1 MKLSTPIYFLKRR
14 AKDLKRSEAI
24 TMTQALDRVARAEG
38 FNSWSLL
45 QSKMADFTPRI
56 KEDILDYLNPG
67 DLTLIAARPG
77 LGKTVTTLEVLLQA
91 ARSGRPCFFFSLEY
105 THRQAVEK
113 IGQLDST
120 IDPTDSPLNLDCSDD
135 ISSDYIIAKTKDSIL
150 EGAIIAV
157 DYLQL
162 LDQQRDKPPVQKQVE
177 DLKEYAREKKC
188 ILIFISQIDRTY
200 DQTAQTRP
208 GLDDIRLPNP
218 LDLGLF
224 NKSIFVQNGE
234 IHI

>member
-24 TMTQALDRVARAEG
+24 TMTEALDRVARAEG

-91 ARSGRPCFFFSLEY
+91 ARYGRLCFFFSLEY
-105 THRQAVEK
+105 TQRQAVEK
-113 IGQLDST
+113 IVQLDPT
-120 IDPTDSPLNLDCSDD
+120 FDPTDSTLNLDCSDD
-135 ISSDYIIAKTKDSIL
+135 ISSDYIIGKTKDSIV

-162 LDQQRDKPPVQKQVE
+162 LDQQRDKLPVQKQVE

-188 ILIFISQIDRTY
+188 ILIFISQIDRAY
-200 DQTAQTRP
+200 DQAAQTRP
-208 GLDDIRLPNP
+208 SLDHIRLPNP

-234 IHI
+234 LHI